1 MKTNIFNRVYEIG
14 TRYISPLMNHIRI
27 RARYSII
34 ISTPHIP
41 MYLKLLLGIVPLAV
55 AGGMIYVCIE
65 RLKEIDDGEE
75 DDISKY

>member
-1 MKTNIFNRVYEIG
+1 MDEHGKKKIAPV
-14 TRYISPLMNHIRI
+14 
-27 RARYSII
+27 II
-34 ISTPHIP
+34 TVVVVIYYLAYFGFMITMLP